1 LNWLSRGQSS
11 STKSAVLAGFV
22 VLAVGVYAVPL
33 FLRMPLTNDAQMYD
47 LQVRLLEQ
55 GGVLYKDILEPNLPG
70 VVWIQSLVR
79 QIAGPSSEALK
90 AFDLLAFAGVLLLI
104 YSWFARRGW
113 SVAGRF
119 WLLAA
124 AGLFYFSQSEWC
136 HCQRD
141 SWMLPLVLIAL
152 SLRGGLLGK
161 LDKESAS
168 PAKIFLLAL
177 GEGLVWGTAIWLKP
191 HVILPAALAWIIGT
205 ILARPGKRAIPD
217 AGGLLAGGL
226 IMGALGTAWMMHY
239 GCWAPFWDTMRNW
252 NPQYFA
258 AGRAHWTLPR
268 FLGLVWRMSPW
279 ILLHIPA
286 VVVALRSI
294 VRAFQAKEKD
304 RTLRD
309 QAILSAC
316 YLGWTGQA
324 FFLQHLFDYIHAPT
338 IILAMLVLAG
348 PIHERISQAGL
359 RTAVLAFAAIAILMS
374 PLARPQRAG
383 LWWTCVTTKSSPAL
397 KAKLAVL
404 QNPDWEDLDQ
414 VAEFLRKQNA
424 TSHEVCCFH
433 SDLVSLY
440 NTLDLL
446 PPTRFVYVQ
455 ETLVF
460 FPDRRELIL
469 ETLRVTPHRFI
480 VTDIVSGR
488 LTPEQTERLFS
499 PAYQANL
506 RKPAKKDRPYPWG
519 YPIVFRAG
527 NYLVHLKM
535 EEGG

>member
-1 LNWLSRGQSS
+1 MNWLWRGRSS

-22 VLAVGVYAVPL
+22 FLAVGVYAVPL

-55 GGVLYKDILEPNLPG
+55 GGVLYKGILEPNLPG

-79 QIAGPSSEALK
+79 QIAGTSSEALK
-90 AFDLLAFAGVLLLI
+90 AFDLLAFAGVLLLAFF
-104 YSWFARRGW
+104 WFGRWGW
-113 SVAGRF
+113 SAAGRF

-124 AGLFYFSQSEWC
+124 ASFFYFSQSEWC

-152 SLRGGLLGK
+152 SLRGRLLGH
-161 LDKESAS
+161 LDADSAGVGS
-168 PAKIFLLAL
+168 IFSLTLA
-177 GEGLVWGTAIWLKP
+177 EGMVWGMAVWLKP
-191 HVILPAALAWIIGT
+191 HVILPAALAWIIGA

-226 IMGALGTAWMMHY
+226 IVGALGTAWMMHY
-239 GCWAPFWDTMRNW
+239 ECWVPFWDTMRNW

-286 VVVALRSI
+286 IVIALRSM
-294 VRAFQAKEKD
+294 VRAVQATEKG
-304 RTLRD
+304 RVLRE

-348 PIHERISQAGL
+348 PVYERISQARV
-359 RTAVLAFAAIAILMS
+359 RTTVLAFAAVAILMS
-374 PLARPQRAG
+374 PLAKPQRAG
-383 LWWTCVTTKSSPAL
+383 LWWTCLNTRSNPAL

-424 TSHEVCCFH
+424 TSREVCCFH

-455 ETLVF
+455 ETVVF
-460 FPDRRELIL
+460 FPDRRDAIL
-469 ETLRVTPHRFI
+469 ETLRESPHRFI
-480 VTDIVSGR
+480 VTDTVSGR
-488 LTPEQTERLFS
+488 LTLEQTERLLS

-506 RKPAKKDRPYPWG
+506 RTPTKNDRPYPWG
-519 YPIVFRAG
+519 YPVVFRAG
-527 NYLVHLKM
+527 NYLVHRVD
-535 EEGG
+535 